1 MIIAE
6 NAIAGMGYRRQS
18 TSQSLS
24 FRHFLYCLMFR
35 LHPIDIVPPYG
46 ALDVYCL
53 LLKHSAVSVRYRRH
67 RNMTDC
73 KPGQKYRQIEKTH
86 VSPWEQHSHPFTR
99 HIDVSPI
106 YQSFYRDKHFGLS
119 SLASLVDENM
129 GEVATSY
136 PNTSQHGHRNTRR
149 DDDSKPFHDNKKRYA
164 ERGPIVKIIVVI
176 CVRF

>member
-86 VSPWEQHSHPFTR
+86 VSPWERHSHPFTR

-106 YQSFYRDKHFGLS
+106 RSHTVHLHRAGCSTSLLMRPGQLFRRHALPCLLFYGRQNVNPS
-119 SLASLVDENM
+119 SISLD
-129 GEVATSY
+129 AA
-136 PNTSQHGHRNTRR
+136 
-149 DDDSKPFHDNKKRYA
+149 FW
-164 ERGPIVKIIVVI
+164 
-176 CVRF
+176 